1 MSDLREK
8 STDIVFAKIKFFF
21 YRIIIYFSFLLLPI
35 WIQKSLGLGLFL
47 QSFIMMLYIVFM
59 VCQWF
64 LLGKEIDYR
73 LKIYFRVN
81 SSMDRVIYRL
91 FLGMCFF
98 ILYFN
103 IISFFPPKWIYNL
116 FWTTWIILGLFYS
129 WPTRGKII
137 EESLSSNF
145 NESSYLDSFEKTLI
159 VLISIIFITSIPEL
173 PTLTDQ
179 EALKIFFDNTKN
191 VNSQIWNFLTINY
204 YPFYRYPS
212 LLKIAWSM
220 HFYFV
225 WIGFFL
231 LTFYTF
237 LRFFISRRLSLLG
250 VFALLSSWSFTKIM
264 AFEYGASL
272 TTTYSLIWI
281 WATLWITK
289 SSTYRAGL
297 FLGLIN
303 YFGTLINPANGF
315 FVIPQL
321 LFLHFSFLKEKTFW
335 FKKQLLKYAVPG
347 LLLILLILLTHWE
360 QLNNTSGLSF
370 SSYLEE
376 AAIIIKRKSFNILA
390 LFGIM
395 ILFTKYFLPQFKIS
409 REFQFDTNKMTQVNL
424 LILILVFY
432 SFIFDYG
439 MIRGF
444 FVMWPVILLSLLPL
458 ELLFQKIS
466 RLRSSRNMIYLLYIL
481 ICLLDSRFEERL
493 KIFMQFFTSS

>member
-1 MSDLREK
+1 MTDFRQK
-8 STDIVFAKIKFFF
+8 TNDIVFAKIKFFSH
-21 YRIIIYFSFLLLPI
+21 RIIIYFFFLLFPI

-47 QSFIMMLYIVFM
+47 QSFVMMLYVVFI

-64 LLGKEIDYR
+64 LVGKEIDYR

-91 FLGMCFF
+91 FLGLCFF

-103 IISFFPPKWIYNL
+103 IINLFPPKWIYNL
-116 FWTTWIILGLFYS
+116 FWMTWIVLGLFHS

-137 EESLSSNF
+137 EESLASNF
-145 NESSYLDSFEKTLI
+145 NESSHLDSFEKTLL
-159 VLISIIFITSIPEL
+159 VLISIIFVTSIPQL

-191 VNSQIWNFLTINY
+191 VSSQIWNFLSVNY

-237 LRFFISRRLSLLG
+237 LRFFISRRLALLG
-250 VFALLSSWSFTKIM
+250 VFALLSSWSFTKILI
-264 AFEYGASL
+264 FEYGASL
-272 TTTYSLIWI
+272 TTTYPLIWI

-303 YFGTLINPANGF
+303 YFGTLINPTNGF

-321 LFLHFSFLKEKTFW
+321 LLLHFSFLKEKTFW
-335 FKKQLLKYAVPG
+335 FKKQLLKYAAPG
-347 LLLILLILLTHWE
+347 LILVFFVLLTHSE
-360 QLNNTSGLSF
+360 HLENTNDLSL
-370 SSYLEE
+370 SSYLKE
-376 AAIIIKRKSFNILA
+376 ASTIIGRKSFNILA
-390 LFGIM
+390 FFGVL
-395 ILFTKYFLPQFKIS
+395 ILLAKYLLPQWKIS
-409 REFQFDTNKMTQVNL
+409 REFQFDTTRMTQVNVL
-424 LILILVFY
+424 LLVPILS
-432 SFIFDYG
+432 SFIFDYE

-444 FVMWPVILLSLLPL
+444 FVMWPVILLALLPL
-458 ELLFQKIS
+458 ELLFQKII
-466 RLRSSRNMIYLLYIL
+466 RLRSSRNIIYLVYIL
-481 ICLLDSRFEERL
+481 ICLLDSRFEERI
-493 KIFMQFFTSS
+493 KIFMQFFNRS